1 MSWTGVEAESKQGR
15 AMRSN
20 STAYECVCCVQK
32 PPPTRHR
39 QLLSLN
45 KRFFLA
51 FCTIIS
57 TSYNH
62 RAPAH
67 KPNMFKNFS
76 FPSSPSSTQSSVDS
90 QLQTPTSSRPRKTAS
105 SSSSSFLHP
114 SSAATASASLSKDPL
129 TPPLSP
135 MHSPAPSPADASSCY
150 TYFNASHHDALTS
163 TLFSLALSQQPS
175 PDVSDNESEPEQL
188 VFEDVRRKR
197 QSMARMQTNE
207 DLLRQLG
214 ELVKRVSAGRKGSA
228 CSLSESSGVQKS
240 RSRSRGGK
248 RAKSRETGKRRI
260 AAA

>member
-1 MSWTGVEAESKQGR
+1 
-15 AMRSN
+15 
-20 STAYECVCCVQK
+20 
-32 PPPTRHR
+32 
-39 QLLSLN
+39 
-45 KRFFLA
+45 
-51 FCTIIS
+51 
-57 TSYNH
+57 
-62 RAPAH
+62 
-67 KPNMFKNFS
+67 MFKNFS
-76 FPSSPSSTQSSVDS
+76 FPSSPSSSTQSSVDS
-90 QLQTPTSSRPRKTAS
+90 QLQTPTSPRPRKTP
-105 SSSSSFLHP
+105 SFLHP
-114 SSAATASASLSKDPL
+114 SSAATAAAASSKDPL

-197 QSMARMQTNE
+197 QSMARMQTSE

-248 RAKSRETGKRRI
+248 RAKSRETGKRRV